1 MKLRNNLKIS
11 SFTGYFFKNLWRYY
25 EKIYLFRHGE
35 TDWNVLHKMQGSKD
49 IELNENGIQQA
60 KQNAEFLK
68 DFGIEYIY
76 SSPLKRAFITGKI
89 LADKIGVEIEVA
101 NDLIEANFGK
111 YEGVEKS
118 KIKEDF
124 GEENYENFF
133 HSMEGLD
140 ISFPLGE
147 KNGDMRN
154 RIVNAVKN
162 ICKTTKYNTVAVASR
177 GCVLREFL
185 RALDFED
192 DSGLKNC
199 EVVEAEFDDDE
210 LRIVGRIKNNLL

>member
-1 MKLRNNLKIS
+1 MK
-11 SFTGYFFKNLWRYY
+11 
-25 EKIYLFRHGE
+25 KIYLFRHGE

-76 SSPLKRAFITGKI
+76 SSPLKRAYVTGKF
-89 LADKIGVEIEVA
+89 LADKVGIGIEIVD
-101 NDLIEANFGK
+101 DLIEANFGK

-124 GEENYENFF
+124 SEENYEKFF
-133 HSMEGLD
+133 HSREGLD

-147 KNGDMRN
+147 KKGDMRN

-162 ICKTTKYNTVAVASR
+162 ICKTTKYNTIAVVTH

-199 EVVEAEFDDDE
+199 EVVEAEFEGDE
-210 LRIVGRIKNNLL
+210 LKVVKRIKCEI